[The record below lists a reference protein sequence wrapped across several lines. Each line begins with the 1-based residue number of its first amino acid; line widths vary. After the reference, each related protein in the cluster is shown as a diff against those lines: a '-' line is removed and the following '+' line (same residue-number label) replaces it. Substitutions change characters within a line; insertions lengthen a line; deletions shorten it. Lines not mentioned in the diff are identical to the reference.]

1 MRGSILGSGVL
12 HVAALVALFYVHAP
26 VSIVVPGPEVV
37 QVALVDPNMVTPPT
51 PPPVVTPPE
60 EPKAPEVKPE
70 EDTGVKLKP
79 EPPPKLKKK
88 PEKPRE
94 EPPPPQPATALP
106 SAAVGSA
113 GLKGDLSLDVKDF
126 EFTYYLILVRNRIAG
141 NWAPPAGLASS
152 GQRVRAVVYFRI
164 SRGGEVSMT
173 RLEETSG
180 MEFFDRSALRAVTIS
195 DPMPPLPLGFAGG
208 DLGIHFGFDW
218 VAP

>member
-12 HVAALVALFYVHAP
+12 HVVILVALFYVHAP
-26 VSIVVPGPEVV
+26 VSIVVPGPDVV
-37 QVALVDPNMVTPPT
+37 QVALVDPGMTVA
-51 PPPVVTPPE
+51 PPPPEPVVEPPP

-79 EPPPKLKKK
+79 EPPPKKKK

-94 EPPPPQPATALP
+94 EQPPQPATALP
-106 SAAVGSA
+106 SATVGSA

-126 EFTYYLILVRNRIAG
+126 EFTYYLVLVRNRIAA
-141 NWAPPAGLASS
+141 NWAPPAGLATS

-164 SRGGEVSMT
+164 SRGGEITAT

-180 MEFFDRSALRAVTIS
+180 MEFFDRSTIRAVTIS
-195 DPMPPLPLGFAGG
+195 DPLPPLPLGFGGG
-208 DLGIHFGFDW
+208 DLGVHFGFDW
-218 VAP
+218 EAP